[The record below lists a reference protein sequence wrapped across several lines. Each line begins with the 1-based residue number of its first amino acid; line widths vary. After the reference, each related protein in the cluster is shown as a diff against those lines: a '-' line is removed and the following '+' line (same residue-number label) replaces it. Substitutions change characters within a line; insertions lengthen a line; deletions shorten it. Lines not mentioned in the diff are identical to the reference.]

1 MSNVNSK
8 TGIKTEYQWSMRC
21 GGHTY
26 ITLYY
31 EGKFVHC
38 YDNDMTYM
46 GSIIEQI
53 EKRTKM
59 KFEKIPIHGNQEDF
73 NGLRFAGG
81 FKHDWCKNP
90 ITTRDYER

>member
-1 MSNVNSK
+1 MNEAVCP
-8 TGIKTEYQWSMRC
+8 WSLRC

-38 YDNDMTYM
+38 YDNDITYM

-53 EKRTKM
+53 EKRTKT
-59 KFEKIPIHGNQEDF
+59 KFENIPIHGKCEDF
-73 NGLRFAGG
+73 GGLRFAGG
-81 FKHDWCKNP
+81 CRDNWCKNP
-90 ITTRDYER
+90 ITTREYSDY

>member
-1 MSNVNSK
+1 MDNTVC
-8 TGIKTEYQWSMRC
+8 TWSLRC

-31 EGKFVHC
+31 KGKFVHC

-59 KFEKIPIHGNQEDF
+59 KFEEIPIHGKHEDF
-73 NGLRFAGG
+73 DGLRFAGG
-81 FKHDWCKNP
+81 CRDGWCNNP
-90 ITTRDYER
+90 ITTSAYSDFNG